1 MAPHSVIGKPLPMTD
16 APGKVTGLG
25 KYADDLVAPGMLF
38 GKILHSPHAHA
49 RIRAINTSKAEAL
62 PGVKAVATG
71 RDAPNPYGIL
81 PIGHDEC
88 VFALDRVRYLGD
100 NGTAVDATSAEIA
113 EDALELIA
121 VDEDPPTAW
130 FAHRHWLQ
138 TAAE

>member
-71 RDAPNPYGIL
+71 RDAPNPYGLL
-81 PIGHDEC
+81 PIGPDEC
-88 VFALDRVRYLGD
+88 VFEIGRASCRERV
-100 NGTAVDATSAEIA
+100 EIWG
-113 EDALELIA
+113 EG
-121 VDEDPPTAW
+121 
-130 FAHRHWLQ
+130 
-138 TAAE
+138 